1 MIIKFLIIIKNM
13 RKRHQALII
22 KENAKN
28 KIINELTLIGRT
40 EKEQQTK
47 LNNFHEEFIPEN
59 DVEIAPKINTLIN
72 DSNNMLFDDI
82 NKDELKDDEDS
93 DCNENIEITDIRL
106 PLYEEKK
113 INILPDLQFQ
123 IMNGVDLGDFDFD
136 QSNYIPEDKIN
147 ITSSKNFT
155 YSKYKNFQINKDNRI
170 NSSKINETMKDKLK
184 KFDKTQGRLGTA
196 KNKKEKNITADKNK
210 QTKKEN
216 LIDFD
221 SNINIEN
228 NRTLQCGSKLNFKD
242 ILNQIVFWTEESKN
256 KKSSK
261 QSGGGGDGK
270 KKKKRGSVMLEAQI
284 NLDMILPKVNSFQ
297 LFNIIP
303 KKALKV
309 KEKIME
315 IQKKIKNKGNLTE
328 YDQNIIN
335 GFLGFYY
342 DAVNENNQNLNKIA
356 NDFEKIDNI
365 TYGDNWSVINFKK

>member
-1 MIIKFLIIIKNM
+1 M

-28 KIINELTLIGRT
+28 KIINELALIGRT
-40 EKEQQTK
+40 EKEQQSK
-47 LNNFHEEFIPEN
+47 LNHFYEEFIPEN

-93 DCNENIEITDIRL
+93 DCNENVELTDIRL
-106 PLYEEKK
+106 PLYDEKK
-113 INILPDLQFQ
+113 LNTLPDLQFQ
-123 IMNGVDLGDFDFD
+123 IMNGADLGDFDFD
-136 QSNYIPEDKIN
+136 KSNYIPEEKIK
-147 ITSSKNFT
+147 ISSSKNFT
-155 YSKYKNFQINKDNRI
+155 YSKYKNFQINKDNRL
-170 NSSKINETMKDKLK
+170 NNSKINQTMKDRLK
-184 KFDKTQGRLGTA
+184 KFDKGQGL
-196 KNKKEKNITADKNK
+196 KSKKEKNDNNK

-216 LIDFD
+216 LINFD

-256 KKSSK
+256 KKSNSNK
-261 QSGGGGDGK
+261 QGGGGR
-270 KKKKRGSVMLEAQI
+270 KKKRGSVLLETQI
-284 NLDMILPKVNSFQ
+284 NLDMILPKVNSFH
-297 LFNIIP
+297 LFNINP

-315 IQKKIKNKGNLTE
+315 IQKIIKNKGNLSE

-335 GFLGFYY
+335 GFLGFYN
-342 DAVNENNQNLNKIA
+342 DDVNENNQDLNKVV
-356 NDFEKIDNI
+356 NDLDKIDSI

>member
-1 MIIKFLIIIKNM
+1 M

-303 KKALKV
+303 KN
-309 KEKIME
+309 I
-315 IQKKIKNKGNLTE
+315 IKSLYLQICLFTLFV
-328 YDQNIIN
+328 IIN
-335 GFLGFYY
+335 GFFSFFLGNV
-342 DAVNENNQNLNKIA
+342 AINNKYVIIVKATPIFSFIKSTILEIAKSTILLISKTSFLNRVEPVKIPR
-356 NDFEKIDNI
+356 K
-365 TYGDNWSVINFKK
+365 GSL

>member
-1 MIIKFLIIIKNM
+1 M

-40 EKEQQTK
+40 EKEQQSK
-47 LNNFHEEFIPEN
+47 LNNFYEEFIPEN

-72 DSNNMLFDDI
+72 DTNNMLFDDI

-93 DCNENIEITDIRL
+93 DCNENVELTDIRL
-106 PLYEEKK
+106 PLHDEK
-113 INILPDLQFQ
+113 NLNTLPDLQFQ
-123 IMNGVDLGDFDFD
+123 IMNGADLGDFDFD
-136 QSNYIPEDKIN
+136 KSNYIPEEKIK
-147 ITSSKNFT
+147 ISSSKNFT
-155 YSKYKNFQINKDNRI
+155 YSKYKNFQINKDNRL
-170 NSSKINETMKDKLK
+170 NNNKIGQTMKDRLK
-184 KFDKTQGRLGTA
+184 KFDKGQGKVGTL
-196 KNKKEKNITADKNK
+196 KNKKEKNENNK
-210 QTKKEN
+210 QTKRES
-216 LIDFD
+216 LINFD

-256 KKSSK
+256 KKSNSNRPG
-261 QSGGGGDGK
+261 SAGGRR
-270 KKKKRGSVMLEAQI
+270 KKRGSVLLEAQI
-284 NLDMILPKVNSFQ
+284 NLDMILPKANCFQ
-297 LFNIIP
+297 LFNINP

-335 GFLGFYY
+335 GFLGFYN
-342 DAVNENNQNLNKIA
+342 DAVNENNQNLNKVA
-356 NDFEKIDNI
+356 SDLEKIDSI
-365 TYGDNWSVINFKK
+365 TYGDNWSIINFKK